1 MGVTSM
7 AKDTKGEKLIL
18 DRGQG
23 WHTDSPWDTEI
34 CKGTQL
40 YGIEIPSYGGDTLFA
55 SMHAAYEALPERLK
69 KRIAP
74 LKVEFRYGG
83 RERKW
88 FDLLDPEDQARPPA
102 VHDMVRVH
110 PETGR
115 KSLYVNP
122 THVIRIV
129 GMPEAEG
136 DRLLAELYWYMLQPN
151 AEYRHKWKAGD
162 LVIWDNRCTVH
173 SAAGGYPSDERRIHW
188 RESKLMQSI
197 APVSLVALPGRVLP
211 PARSR
216 ARQEATA
223 FVLTDLHLLAVKSAS
238 RHKRQWITQVP
249 QPHPMS
255 KLVRPQDAGKRI
267 RRMSNDNYRSTSRTR
282 RPCASVETISHVR
295 SAEPNLLDN
304 LNVAIH
310 AMDSV
315 ALGPGLYDFWR
326 IGRSEGADWT
336 IPFECHVA

>member
-55 SMHAAYEALPERLK
+55 SMHAAYDALPDRLK
-69 KRIAP
+69 KHIAP

-88 FDLLDPEDQARPPA
+88 FDLLDPKDQARPPA

-122 THVIRIV
+122 THVIGIV

-151 AEYRHKWKAGD
+151 AEYRHKWKVGD

-173 SAAGGYPSDERRIHW
+173 SAAGGYRSDERRIHW
-188 RESKLMQSI
+188 R
-197 APVSLVALPGRVLP
+197 
-211 PARSR
+211 
-216 ARQEATA
+216 T
-223 FVLTDLHLLAVKSAS
+223 
-238 RHKRQWITQVP
+238 
-249 QPHPMS
+249 
-255 KLVRPQDAGKRI
+255 
-267 RRMSNDNYRSTSRTR
+267 
-282 RPCASVETISHVR
+282 TIM
-295 SAEPNLLDN
+295 E
-304 LNVAIH
+304 
-310 AMDSV
+310 
-315 ALGPGLYDFWR
+315 
-326 IGRSEGADWT
+326 
-336 IPFECHVA
+336 